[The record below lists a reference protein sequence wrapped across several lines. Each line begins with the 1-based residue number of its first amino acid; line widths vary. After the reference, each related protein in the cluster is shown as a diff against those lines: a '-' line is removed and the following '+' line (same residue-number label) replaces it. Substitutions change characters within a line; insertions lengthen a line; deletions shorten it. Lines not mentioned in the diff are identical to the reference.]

1 MRFIEVSFDGRVLDG
16 AVHALDLPI
25 RPWMLGFRQ
34 PMIDVVAGA
43 GEFKSV
49 RAVHARAFA

>member
-1 MRFIEVSFDGRVLDG
+1 
-16 AVHALDLPI
+16 
-25 RPWMLGFRQ
+25 MLGFRQ